1 MNEQSAPTAETS
13 FGKVR
18 GAIIEGVAVFK
29 AVPYAAPPTGA
40 LRFLPPREPE
50 AWAGVRDATDLCGPR
65 AAGRLTDRH
74 TPRT

>member
-13 FGKVR
+13 SGKVR

-29 AVPYAAPPTGA
+29 AIPYAAPPTGA

-50 AWAGVRDATDLCGPR
+50 AWAGVRDAT
-65 AAGRLTDRH
+65 AYAGRAPQAGLRDRH